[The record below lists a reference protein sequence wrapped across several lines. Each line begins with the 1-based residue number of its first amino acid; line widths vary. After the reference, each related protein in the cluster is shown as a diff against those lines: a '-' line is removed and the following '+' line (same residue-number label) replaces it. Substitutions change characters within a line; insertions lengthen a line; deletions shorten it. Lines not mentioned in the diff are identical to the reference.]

1 MAAGTST
8 RDPGSP
14 RSWIQRTLIA
24 LNSLLL
30 VAALATAGWGGYVYS
45 RVRDIDSVDLDAVL
59 RRGGDEPTREAGEE
73 GHEGTQEATE
83 EERPPSEPLNF
94 LLVGSDSREFI
105 ESGEDADSFGAVDS
119 PPRADTILLARV
131 DPVAKTAALV
141 SFPRDLY
148 IDIAGEEGRNRIN
161 TAFGTGPG
169 ALIQTISENFGVS
182 IDHYVQVDFE
192 GFRELIDAIG
202 GIELWISHP
211 VRDWGRPAPGER
223 LRNISGLDISA
234 TGCVLLDGGQAL
246 SYVRSRHFEQLIDG
260 RWRPDPTG
268 DLGRIERQQDL
279 VVRAVAKALSE
290 GLLNP
295 VKLLRI
301 IDAVDGHLFTDDNLD
316 PGEAV
321 DLASQLD
328 GLDAQTIRRD
338 TIPTE
343 TFITPAGAN
352 VQVISDEAEVER
364 IMQVFRGEEPE
375 VPVLP
380 PPGAAHP
387 VPAQISLT
395 VVNGTGRGGEA
406 LAGRQGFEAAGFGVT
421 GTDDRPPFDT
431 AVTTVE
437 HGPGLAPHAA
447 VVARYLPATAT
458 VVEVP
463 EEGITVVTGADFTG
477 VSSVPRPQAV
487 APATPPPTTTTTL
500 SEAENLMRFYTGV
513 GSSECYA
520 G

>member
-1 MAAGTST
+1 M
-8 RDPGSP
+8 
-14 RSWIQRTLIA
+14 
-24 LNSLLL
+24 LNCLLV

-45 RVRDIDSVDLDAVL
+45 RVRDLESVDLDAVL
-59 RRGGDEPTREAGEE
+59 RQGAHESPADDGAGDGPSDAS
-73 GHEGTQEATE
+73 E
-83 EERPPSEPLNF
+83 EERLPSEPLNF

-105 ESGEDADSFGAVDS
+105 ETGEDADSFGAVDS

-148 IDIAGEEGRNRIN
+148 VDIAGEEGRNRIN
-161 TAFGTGPG
+161 TAFGNGPG
-169 ALIQTISENFGVS
+169 ALIQTISENFDVS

-202 GIELWISHP
+202 GIELWISYP
-211 VRDWGRPAPGER
+211 VRDWGRPAPGEP
-223 LRNISGLDISA
+223 LRNLSGLDISA
-234 TGCVLLDGGQAL
+234 TGCVLLDGAQAL
-246 SYVRSRHFEQLIDG
+246 SYVRSRHFEQLVDG

-268 DLGRIERQQDL
+268 DLGRIQRQQDL
-279 VVRAVAKALSE
+279 VVRAVAKALRE

-301 IDAVDGHLFTDDNLD
+301 LDAVDGHLFTDDNLD

-328 GLDAQTIRRD
+328 GLDVQTIRRD

-352 VQVISDEAEVER
+352 VQVVSDEAEVER
-364 IMQVFRGEEPE
+364 IMRVFRG
-375 VPVLP
+375 LP
-380 PPGAAHP
+380 PDLPPSGAPGP
-387 VPAQISLT
+387 VPGEISVT
-395 VVNGTGRGGEA
+395 VLNGTGQGGQA
-406 LAGRQGFEAAGFGVT
+406 LAGRQGLEAAGFSVAAT
-421 GTDDRPPFDT
+421 GDRPPFDT
-431 AVTTVE
+431 ALTTVE
-437 HGPGLAPHAA
+437 HGPGQAA
-447 VVARYLPATAT
+447 EAALVARYLLPGA
-458 VVEVP
+458 VVEEVA
-463 EEGITVVTGADFTG
+463 EEGVTVVTGRDFAG
-477 VSSVPRPQAV
+477 VGPIPRPEPV
-487 APATPPPTTTTTL
+487 PPVTSAPSTTTTTI
-500 SEAENLMRFYTGV
+500 SEEENLVRFYAGV